1 MKKNEF
7 KKMFDGKELSGQDK
21 ELLWQ
26 QIAVQID
33 KPKKSHLKQRLMK
46 AAIILIAAAGLFCTI
61 NKISAGKLINALSV
75 LWQTDQ
81 KSSQI
86 INNMTDFHVTLDS
99 VYAPEII
106 EYSEKR
112 VIFAGTFG
120 LVIYDRES
128 RQVTGTIDL
137 QAIEC
142 NYFNANTLETKFLL
156 IGNDLTIYNQKN
168 KKVYGNYYRYDLS
181 QCGTSGKITALLPM
195 ESKKAD
201 VSLKT
206 AWNKLNKGR
215 YSHTFEQYKNCR
227 TLFLERGALYSEN
240 SFIWEKDKNNIFDI
254 CLALIPDENYTGYS
268 IVLYKKGHN
277 NSAITQ
283 EPLFIQ
289 AVESPKKTTVLPQY
303 REENASKLKQTVI
316 SCFYQNPSL
325 YEGYCFGSSVKSHTV
340 DTSGGDVAIPIIK
353 IAAVDKK
360 GSKVKILGSFYWFSF
375 ELSGKTLYESNMGG
389 GPAVM
394 YLKKVRGEY
403 QVEKT
408 VCPRDGSFYQ
418 KDLVTLFNGDEK
430 AVSDFISS
438 SKNLHKEIGKTLQKY
453 VTANSLDI
461 TYYKPFGWEPE
472 KINTASP

>member
-1 MKKNEF
+1 
-7 KKMFDGKELSGQDK
+7 
-21 ELLWQ
+21 
-26 QIAVQID
+26 
-33 KPKKSHLKQRLMK
+33 
-46 AAIILIAAAGLFCTI
+46 
-61 NKISAGKLINALSV
+61 
-75 LWQTDQ
+75 
-81 KSSQI
+81 
-86 INNMTDFHVTLDS
+86 
-99 VYAPEII
+99 
-106 EYSEKR
+106 
-112 VIFAGTFG
+112 
-120 LVIYDRES
+120 
-128 RQVTGTIDL
+128 
-137 QAIEC
+137 
-142 NYFNANTLETKFLL
+142 
-156 IGNDLTIYNQKN
+156 
-168 KKVYGNYYRYDLS
+168 
-181 QCGTSGKITALLPM
+181 M
-195 ESKKAD
+195 ESKKTD

-227 TLFLERGALYSEN
+227 TLFLERGVLYSEN

-303 REENASKLKQTVI
+303 REENASKLKQAVI

-325 YEGYCFGSSVKSHTV
+325 YEGYYFDSSVKSHTV

-389 GPAVM
+389 GSAVM

-408 VCPRDGSFYQ
+408 VSPRDGSFYQ

-438 SKNLHKEIGKTLQKY
+438 SKNLRKEIGKTLQKY

-461 TYYKPFGWEPE
+461 TYYKSFGWEPE